1 MAAGGAV
8 SMLSF
13 MAWITSIM
21 ESVVLRSVA
30 LLQKQAWIVLPQTLL
45 SRGCIEDTL
54 IMILRKGVGGNQD
67 LSESIREL
75 SWTTHKL
82 IPFIDVFPG
91 WLSSHHACSRSLP
104 PIACLPQTVS
114 IPVCGSVSRS
124 FQEYWEKSSLLLH
137 LASVRKN
144 IIEIV
149 LFCPSLKS
157 VQRIQ
162 GCCPG

>member
-13 MAWITSIM
+13 MAWITNIM

-54 IMILRKGVGGNQD
+54 IMILRKGGGGRNQD

-82 IPFIDVFPG
+82 IPFIDGVPRLTVFSPCMLKISSPHCLSASDCLHSG
-91 WLSSHHACSRSLP
+91 LWLCISFFSGVLREVLLAASFGFCEEKYHWDCTVLP
-104 PIACLPQTVS
+104 LP
-114 IPVCGSVSRS
+114 
-124 FQEYWEKSSLLLH
+124 
-137 LASVRKN
+137 
-144 IIEIV
+144 
-149 LFCPSLKS
+149 
-157 VQRIQ
+157 
-162 GCCPG
+162 